1 MADNKFTESMTIW
14 QALQV
19 HPQAKDVLQKYGMT
33 CFGCPGAL
41 SETIAEAAMVHGQSK
56 DKLLEELN
64 GLLAQ

>member
-1 MADNKFTESMTIW
+1 MGQKFTEDMTIY

-19 HPQAKDVLQKYGMT
+19 HPQAKEVLMKYGMT

-56 DKLLEELN
+56 DKILEDLN
-64 GLLAQ
+64 ALVAGQ

>member
-1 MADNKFTESMTIW
+1 MAENKFTETMTIY

-19 HPQAKDVLQKYGMT
+19 HPKAKDVLMKYGMT

-56 DKLLEELN
+56 DKLMEELN
-64 GLLAQ
+64 ALFAE